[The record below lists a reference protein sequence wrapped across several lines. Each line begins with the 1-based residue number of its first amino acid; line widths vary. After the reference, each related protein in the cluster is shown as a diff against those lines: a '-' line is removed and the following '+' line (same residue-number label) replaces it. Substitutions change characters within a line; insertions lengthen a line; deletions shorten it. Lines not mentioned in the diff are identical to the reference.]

1 MRLINIGEQIEGI
14 WHTGVVVY
22 GKEWFFSVD
31 GIHSVKPVSFKAF
44 KHLGELND
52 MRLPLSD

>member
-1 MRLINIGEQIEGI
+1 LRLINIGEQIEGI
-14 WHTGVVVY
+14 WHTGIVVY

-44 KHLGELND
+44 KSNT
-52 MRLPLSD
+52 